1 VLERETALHVSE
13 PQCGREP
20 AAPAPTEAFAMDLNY
35 ILGREQHALH
45 MAATS
50 KSASARV
57 AHRAFAKA
65 YGLIV
70 AASGF
75 PHRDSDQTDPA
86 SQRSRA
92 DDDHETKNEG
102 SIKKHKIGS

>member
-1 VLERETALHVSE
+1 
-13 PQCGREP
+13 
-20 AAPAPTEAFAMDLNY
+20 MDLNY
-35 ILGREQHALH
+35 LLGREQHALH

-65 YGLIV
+65 YGLII

-75 PHRDSDQTDPA
+75 PHRESDE
-86 SQRSRA
+86 A
-92 DDDHETKNEG
+92 D
-102 SIKKHKIGS
+102 KIGPSSNAEGNAQVKDWVSEGGGAQRPPVDS